1 MGKQVFTS
9 LLKDLWGH
17 SLEKVKGEV
26 GAEEG
31 AEKIMKSFDN
41 PTSPIMRRQLRLRE
55 INKLVADPTPGG
67 RSRRNEP
74 TFDPE
79 PELSQEWK
87 LKDPKTLRK
96 RALADWLLFLRNKAL
111 SGFPLTSSPE
121 LGLLENHHL
130 LGPCCV
136 PGTGQ
141 GFDVLDLI

>member
-1 MGKQVFTS
+1 MTS

-31 AEKIMKSFDN
+31 AEEIMKSFDN

-55 INKLVADPTPGG
+55 INRLVADPIRG

-79 PELSQEWK
+79 RELSQEWK

-96 RALADWLLFLRNKAL
+96 RALADWLLSLRNKAL
-111 SGFPLTSSPE
+111 SCQAFP
-121 LGLLENHHL
+121 
-130 LGPCCV
+130 
-136 PGTGQ
+136 
-141 GFDVLDLI
+141 